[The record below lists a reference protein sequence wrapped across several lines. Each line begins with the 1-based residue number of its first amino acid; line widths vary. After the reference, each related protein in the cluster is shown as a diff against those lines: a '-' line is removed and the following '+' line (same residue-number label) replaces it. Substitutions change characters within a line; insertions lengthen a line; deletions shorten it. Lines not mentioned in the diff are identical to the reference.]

1 MKVKVCDFCGSKIDF
16 LDQVVGESI
25 TISKNGENFD
35 VCDKCRKS
43 INNWIAIGNCKV
55 GTNVPEQPS
64 IPKMPKRKKRKKSGW
79 IPVSERLPE
88 RDVDVLTYHRNESF
102 CYYYVSWIDDY
113 SGKWTGFIGSLPD
126 EVLAWM
132 PLPEPYQEEK
142 E

>member
-1 MKVKVCDFCGSKIDF
+1 MKDELEMRNPLSEEYFNKVVDEDIECVKAVTFS
-16 LDQVVGESI
+16 
-25 TISKNGENFD
+25 TKNGKKRF
-35 VCDKCRKS
+35 
-43 INNWIAIGNCKV
+43 
-55 GTNVPEQPS
+55 VPEPE
-64 IPKMPKRKKRKKSGW
+64 W

-113 SGKWTGFIGSLPD
+113 SGKWTGFIGSLSD